1 MQTGSYLELAL
12 TIYAWQVSNRLAEM
26 IVASGLIYLPLLF
39 IVWQNWSQTARS
51 QEAKSAAPVS
61 LRRMEQDVIVLFFT
75 IIFAFL
81 PAVSV
86 TTGDIYYKSPTTSE
100 EITGSTPDLPY
111 STSEDGSSESIKIPI
126 LWWVVHQASAGFV
139 QLFVA
144 GVNSFGESTHIRAI
158 SLALNYAK
166 FNDPQLV
173 AELQR
178 FDKDCYLHALAKLE
192 ASSRQT
198 VVHRSQ
204 LPRQPEWRG
213 DDFWF
218 DTPGFYDHLT
228 ATTRI
233 GSWVAKYDWELI
245 QGKPVC
251 DEWWRDPQLGLE
263 SRLYSSIRSTP
274 AWQRGPRASRPVDP
288 SPERKRQLVRGFLQ
302 KSPPDI
308 TYNPSGD
315 NQAPGSKNPL
325 SPTTWLG
332 EVGIM
337 LGYLMT
343 NTAMYIV
350 TIGLPM
356 VQAIILA
363 CLYIALPIAVP
374 FATLRPGLLVF
385 FISALFS
392 LKFLTALWALSK
404 FIDERMIGY
413 MYNNTSNLVQLDS
426 NDTVLSII
434 TTLSY
439 VGLPIVWVWLMSSFT
454 GKGVEGV
461 NLLFAY
467 TAAKAEAA
475 AQQGTSV
482 AQTAVSKGL
491 TAVSKGMDDA
501 SKEK

>member
-100 EITGSTPDLPY
+100 EITGSTPNLPY
-111 STSEDGSSESIKIPI
+111 SSSENGSSDSIKIPI

-144 GVNSFGESTHIRAI
+144 GVNSFGESTHVREI

-178 FDKDCYLHALAKLE
+178 FDKDCYLPALAKLE
-192 ASSRQT
+192 ASSRQI
-198 VVHRSQ
+198 VVHRGQ
-204 LPRQPEWRG
+204 RPRQPEWRG

-218 DTPGFYDHLT
+218 DTPGFYDDMK
-228 ATTRI
+228 AVDRND
-233 GSWVAKYDWELI
+233 SWVARYDFDTEF
-245 QGKPVC
+245 GPHC
-251 DEWWRDPQLGLE
+251 NEWWRDPQLGLE
-263 SRLYSSIRSTP
+263 SRLYSSIQSTP
-274 AWQRGPRASRPVDP
+274 VWQRFPGPSESVDL
-288 SPERKRQLVRGFLQ
+288 EKKRKVVKGFLQ
-302 KSPPDI
+302 KSPPDV
-308 TYNPSGD
+308 NASPLGD
-315 NQAPGSKNPL
+315 NQAPGNKNPL
-325 SPTTWLG
+325 APTTWLG
-332 EVGIM
+332 EAGIL
-337 LGYLMT
+337 LGYIMT
-343 NTAMYIV
+343 NTVMYIV
-350 TIGLPM
+350 TTGLPM

-413 MYNNTSNLVQLDS
+413 MYNNTGNLIQLDS

-434 TTLSY
+434 TSLSY
-439 VGLPIVWVWLMSSFT
+439 VGLPIVWLWLMSSFT

-467 TAAKAEAA
+467 TAAKLDSA
-475 AQQGTSV
+475 AQQSTSIV
-482 AQTAVSKGL
+482 QSAVSKGK
-491 TAVSKGMDDA
+491 TGTKETKDA
-501 SKEK
+501 

>member
-86 TTGDIYYKSPTTSE
+86 TAGDIYYKSPTTSE

-111 STSEDGSSESIKIPI
+111 SSAEDSSSGSIKIPI

-178 FDKDCYLHALAKLE
+178 FDKDCYLPALAKLE
-192 ASSRQT
+192 AS
-198 VVHRSQ
+198 
-204 LPRQPEWRG
+204 PRPTIVSPHARRPRPPEWRG

-218 DTPGFYDHLT
+218 NSPGFYDYYK
-228 ATTRI
+228 AENRMD
-233 GSWVAKYDWELI
+233 SWAARYDFDNTF
-245 QGKPVC
+245 GPRC
-251 DEWWRDPQLGLE
+251 AEWWRDEQIGLE
-263 SRLYSSIRSTP
+263 SRLYSYIKPTRVSDRFNS
-274 AWQRGPRASRPVDP
+274 GSVDP
-288 SPERKRQLVRGFLQ
+288 EWKRKVVRGFLQ

-308 TYNPSGD
+308 NASPSGV
-315 NQAPGSKNPL
+315 NQAPGNKNPL
-325 SPTTWLG
+325 APTTWLG
-332 EVGIM
+332 EAGIL
-337 LGYLMT
+337 LGYIMT
-343 NTAMYIV
+343 KTAMYIV
-350 TIGLPM
+350 TSGLPM
-356 VQAIILA
+356 VQAIVLA

-385 FISALFS
+385 FVSALFS

-413 MYNNTSNLVQLDS
+413 MYDNTSNLVQLDS

-439 VGLPIVWVWLMSSFT
+439 VGLPIVWLWLMSSFT

-467 TAAKAEAA
+467 TAAKLDSA
-475 AQQGTSV
+475 AQQPMSV
-482 AQTAVSKGL
+482 AQSAVQSGVSKGVTAVSKG
-491 TAVSKGMDDA
+491 VREGM
-501 SKEK
+501 K

>member
-86 TTGDIYYKSPTTSE
+86 TAGDIYYKSPTTSE

-111 STSEDGSSESIKIPI
+111 STAEDGPPESVKIPI

-144 GVNSFGESTHIRAI
+144 GVNSFGEPTHIREI
-158 SLALNYAK
+158 SLALDYAK
-166 FNDPQLV
+166 FNDPQLQ
-173 AELQR
+173 AELQL
-178 FDKDCYLHALAKLE
+178 FDRHCYLPSLAKLE
-192 ASSRQT
+192 SDSSYLYPPQRENIKDPPKQG
-198 VVHRSQ
+198 
-204 LPRQPEWRG
+204 PRPPEWRG

-218 DTPGFYDHLT
+218 NTPGFYDYYKAHVK
-228 ATTRI
+228 I
-233 GSWVAKYDWELI
+233 DSWAALYDFEPTSGPW
-245 QGKPVC
+245 C
-251 DEWWRDPQLGLE
+251 AEWWRDEQLGLE
-263 SRLYSSIRSTP
+263 SRLYSYIQPTNVLNRQVIDRESADPKWKRKVV
-274 AWQRGPRASRPVDP
+274 RGLLKNSAPDILADP
-288 SPERKRQLVRGFLQ
+288 SGAN
-302 KSPPDI
+302 S
-308 TYNPSGD
+308 
-315 NQAPGSKNPL
+315 APGKKNPFA
-325 SPTTWLG
+325 PTTWLG
-332 EVGIM
+332 ETGIV
-337 LGYLMT
+337 LGYIMT
-343 NTAMYIV
+343 KTAMYIV

-413 MYNNTSNLVQLDS
+413 MYHNTGNLVQLDS

-434 TTLSY
+434 TSLSY
-439 VGLPIVWVWLMSSFT
+439 VGLPIVWLWLMSSFT

-467 TAAKAEAA
+467 TAAKLDSA

-482 AQTAVSKGL
+482 AQTAAS
-491 TAVSKGMDDA
+491 TAMTRA
-501 SKEK
+501 SKEKK

>member
-86 TTGDIYYKSPTTSE
+86 TAGDIYYKSPTTSE
-100 EITGSTPDLPY
+100 EITGSTPDRPY
-111 STSEDGSSESIKIPI
+111 SSAEDDLPESIKIPI

-139 QLFVA
+139 QLFIA
-144 GVNSFGESTHIRAI
+144 GVNSFGEPTHIREL

-166 FNDPQLV
+166 FNDPQLL
-173 AELQR
+173 AELQN
-178 FDKDCYLHALAKLE
+178 FDRDCYLPALAKLE
-192 ASSRQT
+192 TAPSTAILNR
-198 VVHRSQ
+198 RAER
-204 LPRQPEWRG
+204 PRQPEWRG

-218 DTPGFYDHLT
+218 NTPGFYDDLK
-228 ATTRI
+228 AEDRI
-233 GSWVAKYDWELI
+233 DSWAARYDFVS
-245 QGKPVC
+245 QFGPRC
-251 DEWWRDPQLGLE
+251 AEWWRDEQIGLE
-263 SRLYSSIRSTP
+263 SRLYSYIKPTRVSDRFNS
-274 AWQRGPRASRPVDP
+274 GSVDP
-288 SPERKRQLVRGFLQ
+288 EWKRKVVRGFLQ

-308 TYNPSGD
+308 NASPSGV
-315 NQAPGSKNPL
+315 NQSPGNKNPL
-325 SPTTWLG
+325 APTTWLG
-332 EVGIM
+332 EAGIL
-337 LGYLMT
+337 LGYIMT
-343 NTAMYIV
+343 KTAMYIV
-350 TIGLPM
+350 TSGLPM
-356 VQAIILA
+356 VQAIVLA

-385 FISALFS
+385 FVSALFS

-413 MYNNTSNLVQLDS
+413 MYDNTSNLVQLDS

-439 VGLPIVWVWLMSSFT
+439 IGLPIVWLWLMSSFT

-467 TAAKAEAA
+467 TAAKLDSA
-475 AQQGTSV
+475 AQQPMSV
-482 AQTAVSKGL
+482 AQSAVQSGVSKGVTAVSKG
-491 TAVSKGMDDA
+491 VREGM
-501 SKEK
+501 K

>member
-39 IVWQNWSQTARS
+39 IVWQNWSQPARS

-86 TTGDIYYKSPTTSE
+86 TAGDLYYKSPTTSE

-111 STSEDGSSESIKIPI
+111 SPADNGAPESIKIPI

-139 QLFVA
+139 QLFIA
-144 GVNSFGESTHIRAI
+144 GVNSFGEPTHRRAI

-166 FNDPQLV
+166 FNDPQLR
-173 AELQR
+173 AELQL
-178 FDKDCYLHALAKLE
+178 FDRHCYLPALAKLE
-192 ASSRQT
+192 AA
-198 VVHRSQ
+198 
-204 LPRQPEWRG
+204 PRPTIVNPRAPRPRPPEWRG

-218 DTPGFYDHLT
+218 DTPGFYDEF
-228 ATTRI
+228 AANDRI
-233 GSWVAKYDWELI
+233 GSWAAKYDWVLI

-274 AWQRGPRASRPVDP
+274 VWQRGKRTSKPVDP
-288 SPERKRQLVRGFLQ
+288 DPKWKRQVVRGFLQ
-302 KSPPDI
+302 KSPPDV
-308 TYNPSGD
+308 NASPSGV
-315 NQAPGSKNPL
+315 NQAPGNKNPL
-325 SPTTWLG
+325 APTTWLG
-332 EVGIM
+332 EAGIL
-337 LGYLMT
+337 LGYIMT
-343 NTAMYIV
+343 NTVMYVV
-350 TIGLPM
+350 TSGLPM

-385 FISALFS
+385 FVSALFS

-413 MYNNTSNLVQLDS
+413 MYDNTSNLVQLDS

-439 VGLPIVWVWLMSSFT
+439 VGLPIVWLWLMSSFT

-467 TAAKAEAA
+467 TAAKAEGA
-475 AQQGTSV
+475 AQQATSV
-482 AQTAVSKGL
+482 AQTVVSKGVSAVSKG
-491 TAVSKGMDDA
+491 VSEGM
-501 SKEK
+501 K